1 MKKYTSAAL
10 LALKLTWKM
19 VLLTFT
25 LTLVLQIFD
34 GFRELMPGG
43 VPLQTAFG
51 FENLLRSAA
60 QPAGKWWTVMLLAF
74 LTVSAGSSKGSK
86 SVYTMSRLGLGETHM
101 TLLFGL
107 AFMGYFLLY
116 WISQIAVCYGFF
128 VWYSRLSL
136 VSSNTFMLACWRSEW
151 LHILLPLN
159 EWWGYL
165 RNLAI
170 CGSFGFS
177 AAFGSQLLRR
187 GKFPV
192 GCALPPLLCLAML
205 SGRIVSFGL
214 DLALTVLLTVF
225 TIGYYLVL
233 KGGRED
239 EDL

>member
-19 VLLTFT
+19 VLLTFA
-25 LTLVLQIFD
+25 LTLGLQILD

-43 VPLQTAFG
+43 IPLQVAFG

-60 QPAGKWWTVMLLAF
+60 QPAGKWWIVMLLAF
-74 LTVSAGSSKGSK
+74 LTVSAGRSKGSK
-86 SVYTMSRLGLGETHM
+86 SVYTMNRLGLGEIHM
-101 TLLFGL
+101 TLIFGL
-107 AFMGYFLLY
+107 VFTGYFLLY
-116 WISQIAVCYGFF
+116 WVFQLAVCYGFF
-128 VWYSRLSL
+128 VWYSRCSL
-136 VSSNTFMLACWRSEW
+136 VSSNTFMLAVWRSEW

-159 EWWGYL
+159 EWWAYL

-192 GCALPPLLCLAML
+192 GSLVPPLLCLAML
-205 SGRIVSFGL
+205 NGRIVNVGL
-214 DLALTVLLTVF
+214 DLALTVLLIVF
-225 TIGYYLVL
+225 TIGYYFVL
-233 KGGRED
+233 KGGRAD